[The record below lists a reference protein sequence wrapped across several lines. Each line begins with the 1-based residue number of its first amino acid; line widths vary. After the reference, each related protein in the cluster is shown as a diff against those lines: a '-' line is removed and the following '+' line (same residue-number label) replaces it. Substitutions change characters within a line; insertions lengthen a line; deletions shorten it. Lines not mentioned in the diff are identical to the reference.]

1 MLHMI
6 GKLLLVIGIGLTAA
20 YGAIN
25 PAQVDAQSSAASQLR
40 QATARATEAQ
50 TAYCEARTAAE
61 LGSSEAC
68 PAEGGAFDMADT
80 AESLSGDARVQF
92 DAWQAANAE
101 RDAAD
106 ATLAAIP
113 AMPSGE
119 RLKALFDRAGVPFL
133 IGLVLVVTGS
143 LVSRSAVKAA
153 AQGSGASKD
162 GSGPVDFGAML
173 HGLHASVSS
182 IADRLAQTHEP
193 TPADFKAM
201 IAEIEALQ
209 LEAFEPLVE
218 ARGQVQARYGMATF
232 AAIFGPLSGGER
244 FINRTW
250 SALVDKHWPEATQ
263 SARSAAQELATAA
276 AEVPGSGGA

>member
-1 MLHMI
+1 MQHMI
-6 GKLLLVIGIGLTAA
+6 GKLLLVVGIGLTAA

-25 PAQVDAQSSAASQLR
+25 PAAVDAQSSAASQLE
-40 QATARATEAQ
+40 QASGRASEAL
-50 TAYCEARTAAE
+50 ASYCEAREAAA

-92 DAWQAANAE
+92 DAWQAAVAA

-106 ATLAAIP
+106 AALAAIP

-119 RLKALFDRAGVPFL
+119 RLKAWFDRAGVPFL
-133 IGLVLVVTGS
+133 IGLVFVIAGS
-143 LVSRSAVKAA
+143 LVSRAAVKAA
-153 AQGSGASKD
+153 AQATSTSSSGK
-162 GSGPVDFGAML
+162 GPVDFGAML
-173 HGLHASVSS
+173 NGLHASVAD
-182 IADRLAQTHEP
+182 IAERLGQTAAP
-193 TPADFKAM
+193 TPEDFRRM

-232 AAIFGPLSGGER
+232 AAIYGPLSGGER

-263 SARSAAQELATAA
+263 SARSAAQELASAA
-276 AEVPGSGGA
+276 AEIPGGGAA